1 MIRSCVTRVAVAAA
15 LFLAVSPL
23 SAQERDPAEATL
35 RSIHASPEFQP
46 ERFGP
51 AEWLDEGAYTTVEP
65 SEAVE
70 GARDLVRYDA
80 ATGERTVLVPAA
92 DLIPEGADEP
102 IAIEEY
108 DRSPDGR
115 RLLIFT
121 NSKRVWR
128 DNTRGDYWVLDEEEG
143 SLRRLGGEA
152 PESTLMFAKF
162 SPDGDR
168 VGYVRYDEND
178 IYVEDLETG
187 RIEPITTDGT
197 RTLING
203 TFDWVYEEE
212 FGLQDGWRWSPD
224 GERIAYWQ
232 LDAEGVRDFL
242 LINNTDSLYSFT
254 VPIQYPKAGTTNSA
268 ARIGVVPSTGGETT
282 WLALEGDPWQHYP
295 ARMDWAAGSD
305 EVVVRYLNRLQ
316 NRMEILLGDAE
327 TGRVRTI
334 LVDEDPDAWIDLR
347 VDPLVWTEDGEAF
360 VWTSERDGWRR
371 AYVVSRD
378 GMESRPVT
386 PDSVDVIEVEAIEPE
401 EGWIYYVASPD
412 DPARRALWRAR
423 LDGSGS
429 PERLTPADEP
439 GTHDYT
445 LAPGARFAFR
455 THHRFGVPP
464 VTDLVRLPDHVVV
477 RTLVDNAELAGKAAA
492 LERGP
497 HEFFTIDADG
507 IEVHGWMMK
516 PPGFD
521 PGKRYPIVFYVY
533 GEPAG
538 QTVRDAWGGSR
549 YLWHVHL
556 TQRGYLVASVDPR
569 GSAAPKGTEWRKTVY
584 RRIGT
589 LTSRD
594 IAAAAE
600 EILARPYVDPGRVGI
615 WGWSGGGSQTLNAM
629 FRYPEIFH
637 VGVAIAPVPDIH
649 LYDTIY
655 QERYMGLPAEH
666 PEAWEE
672 SSPITHAAGLEG
684 DLLVAH
690 GTGDDNVHYQGTER
704 LVDALI
710 AENKPFTMMAYPN
723 RTHGISEGE
732 NTRLH
737 LFSLMTRFLV
747 DHLPPGPAESVS
759 AR

>member
-1 MIRSCVTRVAVAAA
+1 MIRVRATSAVILAMLLLAAA
-15 LFLAVSPL
+15 SLT
-23 SAQERDPAEATL
+23 AQERDPGEATL
-35 RSIHASPEFQP
+35 RSIHASAEFRP

-70 GARDLVRYDA
+70 GARELVRYDA
-80 ATGERTVLVPAA
+80 ATGERRVLVSAA

-178 IYVEDLETG
+178 IYVEDLDSG

-197 RTLING
+197 RTVING

-212 FGLQDGWRWSPD
+212 LGLQDGWRWSPD

-254 VPIQYPKAGTTNSA
+254 IPIQYPKAGTTNSA
-268 ARIGVVPSTGGETT
+268 ARIGIVPSSGGETT
-282 WLALEGDPWQHYP
+282 WLALEGDPRQHYP
-295 ARMDWAAGSD
+295 ARMEWAAGSD

-316 NRMEILLGDAE
+316 NRMEILLGDVE

-334 LVDEDPDAWIDLR
+334 MIDEDPDAWIDLR
-347 VDPLVWTEDGEAF
+347 VDPLVWMEDGAVF
-360 VWTSERDGWRR
+360 AWTSERTGWRR

-378 GMESRPVT
+378 GTEIRGVT
-386 PDSVDVIEVEAIEPE
+386 PDSVDVIEVEAIEPA

-445 LAPGARFAFR
+445 LAPGGRFAFR

-464 VTDLVRLPDHVVV
+464 VTDLVRLPDHAVV
-477 RTLVDNAELAGKAAA
+477 RTLVDNEELAGKVTG

-497 HEFFTIDADG
+497 YEFFTVDADG
-507 IEVHGWMMK
+507 VEVHGWMMK

-569 GSAAPKGTEWRKTVY
+569 GSAAPKGTEWRKTIY

-594 IAAAAE
+594 IAAAAG
-600 EILARPYVDPGRVGI
+600 EILAWPYVDEDRVAI

-629 FRYPEIFH
+629 FRHPEIFH
-637 VGVAIAPVPDIH
+637 VGMAIAPVPDIH

-655 QERYMGLPAEH
+655 QERYMGLPADH
-666 PEAWEE
+666 PEEWRE

-710 AENKPFTMMAYPN
+710 AENKRFTMMAYPN
-723 RTHGISEGE
+723 RTHGISEGK

-737 LFSLMTRFLV
+737 LFSLMTRFLL
-747 DHLPPGPAESVS
+747 DHLPPRPAETAS